1 MGCGAKSFVVVV
13 VVVDMVWYASVVV
26 TAGEFEMNMSAAPE
40 HVDVVVAAAVAS
52 TGLYEQAT
60 LFGEGWVVSGIERV
74 VE

>member
-1 MGCGAKSFVVVV
+1 MGCGAKSFVA

-26 TAGEFEMNMSAAPE
+26 TAGEFETNMSAAPE
-40 HVDVVVAAAVAS
+40 HVDVVVAAAAAS

>member
-1 MGCGAKSFVVVV
+1 MGCGAKSFVVV

-40 HVDVVVAAAVAS
+40 HVDVVVAAAAAS

>member
-1 MGCGAKSFVVVV
+1 MGCGAKSFVVV

-26 TAGEFEMNMSAAPE
+26 TAEEFETNMSAAPE
-40 HVDVVVAAAVAS
+40 HVDVVVAAAAS

>member
-1 MGCGAKSFVVVV
+1 MGCGAKSFVV

-26 TAGEFEMNMSAAPE
+26 TAGEFETNMSAAPE
-40 HVDVVVAAAVAS
+40 HVDVVVAAAAAS

>member
-1 MGCGAKSFVVVV
+1 MGCGAKSFVV

-26 TAGEFEMNMSAAPE
+26 TAEEFETNMSAAPE
-40 HVDVVVAAAVAS
+40 HVDVVVAAAAAS